1 MRVLHIISSG
11 GMYGAEAV
19 ILNLSQMLQQTGHT
33 SVLGV
38 FANQPDPNLQL
49 HEAAGKN
56 GIESHL
62 LACEGQIDKTMPE
75 KIRRLVQ
82 TTKADV
88 VHAHGYKADIYVYLA
103 LRGGKTPLISTCH
116 TWYDNSLT
124 LRLYGSAD
132 RFILKRYTRVVAVS
146 SEVKDRLLQSG
157 VRPEKVSII
166 QNGIDRRPFRD
177 AHPSLRHDARFQAAT
192 AIVGLVGRLSTE
204 KGVDVFI
211 RSAPMVLAA
220 DPGVQFVIVG
230 DGPDIESLKALITEL
245 NVAANVTVLGRRD
258 DMPNVYGSLDVMV
271 SASRQE
277 GLPMAILE
285 GMASKRALIATSV
298 GEVPSLI
305 LNDVTG
311 MLLPPGDVDLLAQA
325 ISALVKDPQRRQRLG
340 EAAERLIEAE
350 FSAERMTM
358 DYLTLYEQAAAIG

>member
-19 ILNLSQMLQQTGHT
+19 ILNLSQRLLQTGHS
-33 SVLGV
+33 SVLGI
-38 FANQPDPNLQL
+38 FANQPNPNLQL
-49 HEAAGKN
+49 HDAAQRI

-82 TTKADV
+82 TTGVDV
-88 VHAHGYKADIYVYLA
+88 VHAHGYKADIYVYFA
-103 LRGGKTPLISTCH
+103 LRGRKTPLISTCH

-124 LRLYGSAD
+124 LRLYGLAD
-132 RFILKRYTRVVAVS
+132 RFFLKRYTGVVAVS
-146 SEVKDRLLQSG
+146 SEVKERLLRSG
-157 VRPEKVSII
+157 VRRQKVSII
-166 QNGIDRRPFRD
+166 QNGIDRTPFRG
-177 AHPSLRHDARFQAAT
+177 AHPSLRDDARFKDAT
-192 AIVGLVGRLSTE
+192 VIVGLVGRLSTE

-211 RSAPMVLAA
+211 RSAPKVLAA
-220 DPGVQFVIVG
+220 HPGVQFVIVG
-230 DGPDIESLKALITEL
+230 DGPDLAPLQTLISEL
-245 NVAANVTVLGRRD
+245 NVEANVTLLGRRD
-258 DMPNVYGSLDVMV
+258 DMPNVYRSLDVMV

-305 LNDVTG
+305 KDEVTG
-311 MLLPPGDVDLLAQA
+311 ILLPPGDVDLLAQA
-325 ISALVKDPQRRQRLG
+325 ICALVNDPQRRQLLG

-350 FSAERMTM
+350 FSAERMTS

>member
-19 ILNLSQMLQQTGHT
+19 ILNLSRRLQQTGHS

-38 FANQPDPNLQL
+38 FENQPNPNLQL
-49 HEAAGKN
+49 HKAAGRN

-62 LACEGQIDKTMPE
+62 LACEGQIDKSMPK
-75 KIRRLVQ
+75 KIRHLVQ
-82 TTKADV
+82 ITGADV
-88 VHAHGYKADIYVYLA
+88 VHAHGYKADIYVYFA
-103 LRGGKTPLISTCH
+103 LQGGKTPLISTCH

-124 LRLYGSAD
+124 LRLYGAAD
-132 RFILKRYTRVVAVS
+132 RFFLRRYTRVVAVS
-146 SEVKDRLLQSG
+146 SEVKERLVQSG

-166 QNGIDRRPFRD
+166 QNGIDCTPFRD
-177 AHPSLRHDARFQAAT
+177 AHPSLRDDVRFRDAT

-211 RSAPMVLAA
+211 RSAPKILATH
-220 DPGVQFVIVG
+220 PGVRFVIVG
-230 DGPDIESLKALITEL
+230 DGPDLESLKALITEL
-245 NVAANVTVLGRRD
+245 NVAANVTLLGRRD
-258 DMPNVYGSLDVMV
+258 DMPNVYRSLDVMV

-305 LNDVTG
+305 QDDITG
-311 MLLPPGDVDLLAQA
+311 ILLPPGDVDLLAHA
-325 ISALVKDPQRRQRLG
+325 ISALVDDPQRRQRLG
-340 EAAERLIEAE
+340 QAAERLIEAD
-350 FSAERMTM
+350 FSAERMTS
-358 DYLTLYEQAAAIG
+358 DYLIVYEQAAAIG

>member
-1 MRVLHIISSG
+1 MKVLHLISSG

-19 ILNLSQMLQQTGHT
+19 ILNLSKRLQQTGHS

-38 FANQPDPNLQL
+38 FENQPHPNLQL
-49 HEAAGKN
+49 HEAAQKQ

-62 LACEGQIDKTMPE
+62 LTCEGQFDKTMPQ

-82 TTKADV
+82 TTGADV
-88 VHAHGYKADIYVYLA
+88 VHAHGYKADIYVYFA
-103 LRGGKTPLISTCH
+103 LRGRKTPLISTCH
-116 TWYDNSLT
+116 TWYDNGLI

-132 RFILKRYTRVVAVS
+132 RFFLKRYARVVAVS

-166 QNGIDRRPFRD
+166 QNGIDRAPFRD
-177 AHPSLRHDARFQAAT
+177 AHPSLRGDPRFKDAT

-211 RSAPMVLAA
+211 RSTSKVLAMH
-220 DPGVQFVIVG
+220 PGLQFVIVG
-230 DGPDIESLKALITEL
+230 DGPDLESLKALITEL
-245 NVAANVTVLGRRD
+245 NVGANVRLLGRRD
-258 DMPNVYGSLDVMV
+258 DMPSVYRSLDVMV

-285 GMASKRALIATSV
+285 GMASNRALIATSV
-298 GEVPSLI
+298 GGVPSLI
-305 LNDVTG
+305 KDDVTG
-311 MLLPPGDVDLLAQA
+311 ILLPPGDVDLLAQA
-325 ISALVKDPQRRQRLG
+325 ISALVENPQRRQRLG

-350 FSAERMTM
+350 FSAERMTS
-358 DYLTLYEQAAAIG
+358 DYLNLYEKAAAIG